1 MLNMNRESLI
11 KAIETVKADDVAT
24 IEWNLELIDIDLCA
38 NRGSNNEGL
47 VSAYQLIGSR
57 EIKYK
62 KRLIKCLN
70 R

>member
-47 VSAYQLIGSR
+47 VSAYQLIGSK

>member
-1 MLNMNRESLI
+1 MLNFNRESLI
-11 KAIETVKADDVAT
+11 RAIETIKIDDVAT

-38 NRGSNNEGL
+38 NRGTNNEGL

-62 KRLIKCLN
+62 KRLTK
-70 R
+70 

>member
-1 MLNMNRESLI
+1 MLNFNRESLI
-11 KAIETVKADDVAT
+11 KAIETIKIDDVAT

-47 VSAYQLIGSR
+47 VSAYQLIGSK

>member
-1 MLNMNRESLI
+1 MLNFNRESLI
-11 KAIETVKADDVAT
+11 KAIETIKIDDVAT

-62 KRLIKCLN
+62 KRLTK
-70 R
+70 

>member
-1 MLNMNRESLI
+1 MLNFNRESLI
-11 KAIETVKADDVAT
+11 KAIETIKIDDVAT

-38 NRGSNNEGL
+38 NRGTNNEGL

-62 KRLIKCLN
+62 KRLTK
-70 R
+70 

>member
-1 MLNMNRESLI
+1 MLNLNRENLI
-11 KAIETVKADDVAT
+11 KAIENVKTDDVAT

-38 NRGSNNEGL
+38 NRGTNNEGL

-62 KRLIKCLN
+62 KRLTK
-70 R
+70 